1 MSAHSARDK
10 KNQATSEKVRRCCVY
25 KNRTV
30 VLYFFFFHPNN
41 KNKKFVKNDYFC
53 RVNIKIDIILY
64 KITYAQLF
72 LMRKSKVI
80 DFHEEISILSTQ
92 VLCSVLSS
100 IINQFIAQKNNVDSI
115 VELLVIVII
124 GTYRNEDRS
133 KWISKVLIIVGLFS
147 PFIQILQK

>member
-1 MSAHSARDK
+1 MLLEHVLTLVTLKTKCDSQYQQLHILQHPVLGSMSARSVRDK

-100 IINQFIAQKNNVDSI
+100 IINQFMLKKTMQ
-115 VELLVIVII
+115 
-124 GTYRNEDRS
+124 
-133 KWISKVLIIVGLFS
+133 
-147 PFIQILQK
+147 IQQLSYQSL